1 VKANPR
7 PVVLA
12 VATGLLAVAGC
23 GAASPAGP
31 SPTPVATP
39 VATYAAAGAGP
50 RVTSGAASGT
60 VSGAGSGAVSG
71 AASGTLSGA
80 DFGGTDLAW
89 IEINIAMDEELLPLL
104 DLAPANSS
112 SAALKKL
119 SAQVEEFTTE
129 ELGTLRK
136 LHDEAG
142 LPPENPHEGMP
153 MPGMVTPALLA
164 TATAQRGAAFDTV
177 LAKSLRE
184 HLDQSHRLAASEQSA
199 GAESRTKALAARI
212 LQTRSVALDDLKK
225 DF

>member
-1 VKANPR
+1 MKANPR

-12 VATGLLAVAGC
+12 IAVGLLTVTGC

-31 SPTPVATP
+31 SPAPGATSP
-39 VATYAAAGAGP
+39 AAPAAAGAAA
-50 RVTSGAASGT
+50 RSASGAALGP
-60 VSGAGSGAVSG
+60 A
-71 AASGTLSGA
+71 
-80 DFGGTDLAW
+80 FGGTDLAW

-104 DLAPANSS
+104 ELTPANSS
-112 SAALKKL
+112 SAAMKKV
-119 SAQVEEFTTE
+119 SAQVKTFTTE
-129 ELGTLRK
+129 ELGTLRQ

-142 LPPENPHEGMP
+142 LPAENPHKGMP

-164 TATAQRGAAFDTV
+164 SAGAQRGAAFDTV

-184 HLDQSHRLAASEQSA
+184 HLNQSHQLATSEQSA

-212 LQTRSVALDDLKK
+212 LETRAAALEALQK